1 MAQGINTGIG
11 HDDDGNIDDRRIV
24 GWVLVLLAV
33 GMGIFGVWRDS
44 GNAVEM
50 AQTFLWPG
58 VTALGIT
65 VVEKFRQGGR

>member
-1 MAQGINTGIG
+1 MAEKNTGLG
-11 HDDDGNIDDRRIV
+11 HDDDGNLDDRRIV

-33 GMGIFGVWRDS
+33 GMGVFGVWRDS
-44 GNAVEM
+44 ANAVEM

-65 VVEKFRQGGR
+65 VVEKMRRGV